1 MLQNLKNNKI
11 SVLFDLDGTFADT
24 SLDLCYVLNTLLKK
38 NNKPLVDESKV
49 KYHISRGAEGL
60 INYGF
65 GNNLSGKDK
74 IKLKKEFLD
83 LYDEKTTQHVTLI
96 KGIANLIDQIESN
109 KILWGIVTNKHSKF
123 AIKVMEELNYH
134 DRASCLVTRD
144 MVDNAKPAP
153 DSLILACYKLNIKPE
168 NSIYVGDDRR
178 DIIAGQRANMKT
190 AIADFGFINTN
201 DNIND
206 WNADIILSKPGELIK
221 YII

>member
-1 MLQNLKNNKI
+1 MLQNLKNSNI

-24 SLDLCYVLNTLLKK
+24 SLDLCYALNTLLKK
-38 NNKPLVDESKV
+38 NNKPLVDEEKI

-65 GNNLSGKDK
+65 GSNLSGKKK
-74 IKLKKEFLD
+74 IELIKEFLD
-83 LYDEKTTQHVTLI
+83 LYDEQTTQHVTLI
-96 KGIANLIDQIESN
+96 EGIADLIDQIESN
-109 KILWGIVTNKHSKF
+109 NILWGIVTNKHTKF
-123 AIKVMEELNYH
+123 AIKILEELSYH
-134 DRASCLVTRD
+134 DRASCLVTGD

-153 DSLILACYKLNIKPE
+153 DSLILACFKLNKEPE

-178 DIIAGQRANMKT
+178 DIIAGQRAKMKT

-206 WNADIILSKPGELIK
+206 WNADIILSKPSELIK